1 MAKLNKSQAKP
12 AKKSA
17 PAAKTVR
24 KTGRPSKRTPEIVD
38 EILERIGKGEPLRQI
53 TRDEH
58 MPSWTA
64 FYRWMD
70 EDPELAARFARAR
83 ELGEEAIAQECMEIA
98 DNATNDWM
106 ASQTGDGAELYK
118 MNGEH
123 VQRSKLRIWTRM
135 ELLKKWNPRK
145 WGEKVDVNHGG
156 QEGNPIQTTTKV
168 VIVPPKAPAEVK
180 VKPLEKGE
188 E

>member
-1 MAKLNKSQAKP
+1 MAKPNKSQAKP

-53 TRDEH
+53 TRDAH
-58 MPSWTA
+58 LPSWHA
-64 FYRWMD
+64 FYDWMD
-70 EDPELAARFARAR
+70 GDPELASRFARAR
-83 ELGEEAIAQECMEIA
+83 ERGEEAIAQECMEIA

-118 MNGEH
+118 VNGEH

-145 WGEKVDVNHGG
+145 WGEKVDVNHGVQPENPLAKLFEQVSGTPIRPAG
-156 QEGNPIQTTTKV
+156 QDD
-168 VIVPPKAPAEVK
+168 
-180 VKPLEKGE
+180 KGE
-188 E
+188 